1 MQLYRRTISS
11 YCNQQTYQRG
21 ILLWEKSKV
30 SSFHVDETDSEAT
43 IQATVRGTAAS
54 DYQVQIHLTE
64 GSDDSWDIEEADCDC
79 PAFAN
84 YYSTLCKHCVAVC
97 IQFSER
103 QKILSRMEKAYSL
116 SAPIHISSQKL
127 SGVWEHYGAD
137 ASLSREDMPAPGSLH
152 LFLEFQVLNLYS
164 NYGTVFYPGISVRAR
179 AGGTKMYV
187 VQNLFRF
194 LFSVLHQTSYP
205 YGSKREV
212 VHSLSLFDPIAQQMI
227 LTLFATARRQTP
239 FLDLA
244 DQQANLPVS
253 AKELPLNSSEAERLM
268 SLEYQQ
274 SGSVSISGTACRIVD
289 GNPPLT
295 MKLTP
300 EKSTGLMLHCPIL
313 QCICPEPIGLYR
325 LKDCIYRTTPD
336 FQMTA
341 LPFLHNIGAISVYKL
356 APIFLA
362 EQDYRRFCACVL
374 PHLRK
379 YFRIDD
385 SQVDLSNY
393 MPVTPEFRFLF
404 SAAKDNAICLHAEVN
419 YGANVYSLESQ
430 SDDYRDYA
438 AEAPAVRL
446 IRQYFS
452 TTQPNGDRIASG
464 DEELYALLQDGM
476 EQFRQLGEVLIDTSL
491 QSFHWV
497 STPQTGVRITL
508 DGGLIDIHV
517 ETEGYSVKEINN
529 ILQAYRLKKKYI
541 RLKNGEFLSL
551 TESGLSVVA
560 TLSDGLNTCLDKD
573 GHMQTNAFR
582 AQYVNQLMTRESTGL
597 SVHRS
602 TNFKQQIR
610 ALSNYRDS
618 DYEIPDGLQANLR
631 SYQRTGFR
639 WLCTLSDLGLG
650 GILAD
655 DMGLGKTIQML
666 SYFLHGDGRVLVVC
680 PASLLYNWESECKRF
695 TPTITP
701 YILRGTPAQ
710 RRALLQQDKGIF
722 ITSYEQLRRDLS
734 FYQDQH
740 FTCCVLDEAQYI
752 RNAATKSAKAVKQLN
767 ADHRF
772 ALTGT
777 PIENRLSDLWSIFDF
792 LMPGYLYTYPDFK
805 RRFEQ
810 PILAGDNQ
818 ATDQLHR
825 FVAPFLLR
833 RKKQDVL
840 SELPDKVE
848 KVLCV
853 DMTPEQRTLYDAQA
867 DALRHTL
874 QNTSDSEFLHQKLT
888 YLSALTRL
896 RQICCT
902 PALYLADYAG
912 GSGKITACMELL
924 QESAESGH
932 RTLVFSQFT
941 SMLDMLGQACE
952 TANLPYLYLSGKNT
966 SEQRRDMVDTFQ
978 QGNTP
983 VFLISLKAGG
993 TGLNL
998 TAADRV
1004 IHFDPWWNAAAED
1017 QATDRTHRIGQKNTV
1032 FVTKLV
1038 CKDTV
1043 EERILT
1049 LQEHKRALSDMTMDS
1064 SQMAQGTLDRNEL
1077 LALLSDCNA

>member
-11 YCNQQTYQRG
+11 YCSQQVYQRG
-21 ILLWEKSKV
+21 IQLWEKGKV
-30 SSFHVDETDSEAT
+30 RSFDVDENENVVRIEAD
-43 IQATVRGTAAS
+43 VEGSAS
-54 DYQVQIHLTE
+54 KDYQVRILLRSPH
-64 GSDDSWDIEEADCDC
+64 GDAWDIREADCDC
-79 PAFAN
+79 PYMSD
-84 YYSTLCKHCVAVC
+84 YYGGLCKHCVAVC
-97 IQFSER
+97 IQFCER
-103 QKILSRMEKAYSL
+103 QKIASRLEKAYTLTPPS
-116 SAPIHISSQKL
+116 HVSSQKL
-127 SGVWEHYGAD
+127 SGVWEHYASNALATVDD
-137 ASLSREDMPAPGSLH
+137 APQPGSMH
-152 LFLEFQVLNLYS
+152 LSLEFQTSSTYS
-164 NYGTVFYPGISVRAR
+164 SYGAVSYPLLSVRAR
-179 AGGTKMYV
+179 SGDTKMYV
-187 VQNLFRF
+187 VQSLLVF
-194 LFSVLHQTSYP
+194 LFSVLHQTP
-205 YGSKREV
+205 YRYGTKREV

-227 LTLFATARRQTP
+227 LTLLSAARRQTP

-244 DQQANLPVS
+244 NQAATLPVS
-253 AKELPLNSSEAERLM
+253 ARDLPLIASEAERLM
-268 SLEYQQ
+268 TLEAQQ
-274 SGSVSISGTACRIVD
+274 SGHVMISNGAYRIVD

-295 MKLTP
+295 LTLTP
-300 EKSTGLMLHCPIL
+300 AKGTGLMLDCPVL
-313 QCICPEPIGLYR
+313 HCICPEPIGLYR
-325 LKDCIYRTTPD
+325 KGDCIYRTTPD

-341 LPFLHNIGAISVYKL
+341 LPFLHNIGAISVSSL
-356 APIFLA
+356 SPIFLA

-379 YFRIDD
+379 YFHIDD
-385 SQVDLSNY
+385 SQVDLSEY
-393 MPVTPEFRFLF
+393 MPVTPEFRFLL
-404 SAAKDNAICLHAEVN
+404 SAAKDDAIRLQAEVS
-419 YGANVYSLESQ
+419 YGANLYPLEVQ
-430 SDDYRDYA
+430 YEEYRDHA

-446 IRQYFS
+446 VRQYFPQ
-452 TTQPNGDRIASG
+452 TQPNGDRIASG
-464 DEELYALLQDGM
+464 EDELYSLLHDGL
-476 EQFRQLGEVLIDTSL
+476 EQLRQLGEVLIDASL
-491 QSFHWV
+491 QAFHWAT
-497 STPQTGVRITL
+497 TPQTGVRITL
-508 DGGLIDIHV
+508 DSGLIDIHV
-517 ETEGYSVKEINN
+517 ETEGYSVKEIND

-541 RLKNGEFLSL
+541 RLKSGEFLSL

-560 TLSDGLNTCLDKD
+560 ALSDGLNTPLDED
-573 GHMQTNAFR
+573 GHMQTSAFR
-582 AQYVNQLMTRESTGL
+582 AQYVNQLLTQESTGL

-602 TNFKQQIR
+602 TDFKQQIR

-618 DYEIPDGLQANLR
+618 DYEVPEGLQANLR
-631 SYQRTGFR
+631 SYQCTGFR

-666 SYFLHGDGRVLVVC
+666 SYFLHVGGRVLVVC

-695 TPTITP
+695 TPAITP

-710 RRALLQQDKGIF
+710 RRALLQQPSGLF
-722 ITSYEQLRRDLS
+722 ITSYEQLRRDIS
-734 FYQDQH
+734 FYQEQQ

-752 RNAATKSAKAVKQLN
+752 RNAATQAAKAVKLLQ
-767 ADHRF
+767 AEHRF

-810 PILAGDNQ
+810 PILSGDAQ
-818 ATDQLHR
+818 ATEQLHR

-833 RKKQDVL
+833 RKKQEVL

-853 DMTPEQRTLYDAQA
+853 DMTREQRTLYDAQA

-902 PALYLADYAG
+902 PALYLANYAG
-912 GSGKITACMELL
+912 GSGKIDACMELL

-952 TANLPYLYLSGKNT
+952 AAKLPYLYLSGKNT

-1049 LQEHKRALSDMTMDS
+1049 LQERKRALSSLTMDS
-1064 SQMAQGTLDRNEL
+1064 SQMAQGSLDRDEL
-1077 LALLSDCNA
+1077 LSLLSERDT